1 MITEIQG
8 RMLKRVISVKAIKKR
23 VSELGRQITND
34 YKGNDPILVGILKGA
49 FVFLS
54 DLMRK
59 IDLSVQIDFIRIST
73 YKSGMKPGEIDLI
86 MDISMPIRD
95 RHVILVEDIVDTGV
109 TLKFISDRILER
121 NPASY
126 RICALIDL
134 KPRREVNVKLD
145 YVGFELEEGFLV
157 GYGLD
162 MAEEG
167 RNLPN
172 LYNIE

>member
-8 RMLKRVISVKAIKKR
+8 RMLKRVISVKAINKR
-23 VSELGRQITND
+23 VTELGRQITND
-34 YKGNDPILVGILKGA
+34 YKGKDPILVGILKGA

-95 RHVILVEDIVDTGV
+95 RHVILVEDIVDSGV

-134 KPRREVNVKLD
+134 KHRREANVKLD
-145 YVGFELEEGFLV
+145 YIGFELEEGFLV

-167 RNLPN
+167 RNLEPIYV
-172 LYNIE
+172 LK

>member
-1 MITEIQG
+1 MITKIQG
-8 RMLKRVISVKAIKKR
+8 RTPKRVISLKAIDKR
-23 VSELGRQITND
+23 VAELGRQITVD
-34 YKGNDPILVGILKGA
+34 YKGKDLILVGILKGA

-59 IDLSVQIDFIRIST
+59 IDLPVKIDFIRIST

-86 MDISMPIRD
+86 MDISMPIKD
-95 RHVILVEDIVDTGV
+95 RHVVLVEDIVDTGV

-126 RICALIDL
+126 RICAL
-134 KPRREVNVKLD
+134 KERREINLKLD
-145 YVGFELEEGFLV
+145 YVGFELDEGFLV

-162 MAEEG
+162 MGEEG
-167 RNLPN
+167 RNLPDV
-172 LYNIE
+172 YNIG

>member
-8 RMLKRVISVKAIKKR
+8 RTLKHIISENEINKRVT
-23 VSELGRQITND
+23 ELGRQITDD
-34 YKGNDPILVGILKGA
+34 YKARDPILVGILKGA

-54 DLMRK
+54 DLMRH

-73 YKSGMKPGEIDLI
+73 YRSGMKPGEIDLI
-86 MDISMPIRD
+86 MDISVPIKG

-134 KPRREVNVKLD
+134 KHRRGANIKLD

-162 MAEEG
+162 MAEQG
-167 RNLPN
+167 RNLPD

>member
-1 MITEIQG
+1 
-8 RMLKRVISVKAIKKR
+8 MLKRVISVKAISKR
-23 VSELGRQITND
+23 VTELGRQITDD
-34 YKGNDPILVGILKGA
+34 YRGKDPILVGILKGA

-54 DLMRK
+54 DLMRN

-121 NPASY
+121 TPASY

-134 KPRREVNVKLD
+134 KQRREVNVKLD
-145 YVGFELEEGFLV
+145 YVGFELENGFIV

>member
-1 MITEIQG
+1 
-8 RMLKRVISVKAIKKR
+8 MLKRVISVKAISKR
-23 VSELGRQITND
+23 VTELGRQITDD
-34 YKGNDPILVGILKGA
+34 YRGKDPILVGILKGA

-54 DLMRK
+54 DLMRN

-121 NPASY
+121 TPASY

-134 KPRREVNVKLD
+134 KQRREVNVKLD
-145 YVGFELEEGFLV
+145 YVGFELENGFIV

-172 LYNIE
+172 LYNVE

>member
-8 RMLKRVISVKAIKKR
+8 RTLKRVIPEKAIKMK
-23 VSELGRQITND
+23 VAELGRQITDD
-34 YKGNDPILVGILKGA
+34 YTGKAPILVGILKGA

-54 DLMRK
+54 DLMRH

-86 MDISMPIRD
+86 MDISMPISD
-95 RHVILVEDIVDTGV
+95 RHVILVEDIVDTGI

-121 NPASY
+121 NPESY

-134 KPRREVNVKLD
+134 KHRRGVDVKLD

-162 MAEEG
+162 MGEQG
-167 RNLPN
+167 RNLPSI
-172 LYNIE
+172 YNID

>member
-1 MITEIQG
+1 MITEIKG
-8 RMLKRVISVKAIKKR
+8 RMLKRVISVKAISKR
-23 VSELGRQITND
+23 VTELGRQITDD
-34 YKGNDPILVGILKGA
+34 YRGKDPILVGILKGA

-54 DLMRK
+54 DLMRN

-109 TLKFISDRILER
+109 TLKFISDKILER
-121 NPASY
+121 TPASY

-134 KPRREVNVKLD
+134 KQRREVNVKLD
-145 YVGFELEEGFLV
+145 YVGFELENGFIV

-172 LYNIE
+172 LYNVE